1 MGTRETNVKILM
13 VLKEL
18 IVIEKMNTNMNS
30 FNAINLYLVLFFLAF
45 CGHCCFRVA
54 VIAAI
59 VVIDFVGAS
68 VIVLVAFD
76 VRLPFVQGFC

>member
-1 MGTRETNVKILM
+1 MQS
-13 VLKEL
+13 L

-68 VIVLVAFD
+68 VIVLAAF
-76 VRLPFVQGFC
+76 VVMLQYVQGFC